1 MYERLEKEWQ
11 KFHRE
16 LAVNKYTYNFD
27 WFGLKVLQLPQDLQA
42 MQEIIWEVKP
52 DVIIET
58 GVACGGSLMFS
69 ATMLT
74 ALEGCGLIEDGK
86 VIGIEINIYPE
97 NLEAIINHP
106 LFKKITI
113 IQGSSVDEKTIEMVS
128 ELVKDKKVMV
138 FLDSNHTHDHVLKE
152 LKVYSSMVSVGSYIV
167 VGDTGIEDLPVG
179 TCKDRPWGK
188 GNNPKTAVREFIKE
202 NNNFIITDIH
212 EKLILTGS
220 PEGYLKRIR

>member
-1 MYERLEKEWQ
+1 MYEKLEKEWQ

-52 DVIIET
+52 EVIIET

-74 ALEGCGLIEDGK
+74 ALEGCGLIKDGM
-86 VIGIEINIYPE
+86 VIGIEINLYPQH
-97 NLEAIINHP
+97 LHSIINHP
-106 LFKKITI
+106 LNKKII
-113 IQGSSVDEKTIEMVS
+113 LAQGSSVDNEIIETVS
-128 ELVKDKKVMV
+128 RLSEGKKVMV
-138 FLDSNHTHDHVLKE
+138 FLDSHHTHDHVLKE
-152 LKVYSSMVSVGSYIV
+152 LRAYAPLVSVGSYIV
-167 VGDTGIEDLPVG
+167 VGDTGIEDLPIG
-179 TCKDRPWGK
+179 TCNDRPWGK
-188 GNNPKTAVREFIKE
+188 GNNPKTAVHEFIKE
-202 NNNFIITDIH
+202 NDDFIITDIH

-220 PEGYLKRIR
+220 PEGYLKRIK